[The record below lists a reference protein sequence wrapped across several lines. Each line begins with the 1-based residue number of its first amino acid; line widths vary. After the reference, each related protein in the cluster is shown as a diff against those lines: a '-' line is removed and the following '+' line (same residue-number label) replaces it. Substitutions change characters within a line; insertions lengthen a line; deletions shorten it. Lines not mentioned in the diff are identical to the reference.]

1 MDSNRMS
8 QERKELE
15 QKVVDLID
23 QVYRMSREVE
33 ATARKSN
40 LDKQDNFHLKC
51 ILSGLKHAQW
61 SAKDWVDYI
70 HTLNDNEVSNP

>member
-1 MDSNRMS
+1 MDSNRMR

-15 QKVVDLID
+15 LKVVDLID

-33 ATARKSN
+33 AAARNNN

-51 ILSGLKHAQW
+51 ILAGLKHAQR
-61 SAKDWVDYI
+61 SAMDWVDYI
-70 HTLNDNEVSNP
+70 HTLNENEVSNS